1 MRNSYSVFAPSVLSS
16 RHSSFPIE
24 QQQSRPLDRGKKL
37 YFCVAVSVQSSGF
50 CSSEIFSVVV
60 VPAARSIRN
69 LLDSSVRITL
79 CLHSSKYGLCEFLTI
94 QITPL
99 SAAGD
104 VCAVFICVCVCVCVC
119 VHLYV
124 SVCYGKLVLSLGFF
138 RHRCLESREW
148 RCLKHVARSVAFI
161 SFPSFCLLLLID
173 MHFAHL
179 SVFYI
184 WSPVTSVMSIM
195 SL

>member
-1 MRNSYSVFAPSVLSS
+1 M
-16 RHSSFPIE
+16 
-24 QQQSRPLDRGKKL
+24 
-37 YFCVAVSVQSSGF
+37 AVSVQSSGF

-104 VCAVFICVCVCVCVC
+104 VCSVFICVCVCVCI
-119 VHLYV
+119 YV

-138 RHRCLESREW
+138 RHCCLESRE
-148 RCLKHVARSVAFI
+148 
-161 SFPSFCLLLLID
+161 
-173 MHFAHL
+173 
-179 SVFYI
+179 
-184 WSPVTSVMSIM
+184 
-195 SL
+195 